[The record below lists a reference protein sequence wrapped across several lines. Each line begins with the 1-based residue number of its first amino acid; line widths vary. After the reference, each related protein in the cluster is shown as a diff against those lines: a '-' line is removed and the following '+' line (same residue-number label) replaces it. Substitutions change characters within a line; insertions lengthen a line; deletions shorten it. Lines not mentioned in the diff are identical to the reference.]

1 MNKIIDARGKNCP
14 IPIIMAKNE
23 IDGGNKHFVVKVDNK
38 ITVKNLQKLA
48 NSKNFETSIQEG
60 NGIFKVQFSKDFDK
74 ENEIDACEEY
84 NEILTKLEEDKKN
97 LGTWS
102 VFIGKDIIGTGDE
115 KLGKLLMRMFFYTI
129 SECDD
134 LPKSILFINDGVKVP
149 TLNEQ
154 AIEHLKNLEK
164 KGVEILSCVACLE
177 FYGLEEK
184 LAVGKV
190 GNMYNIINLM
200 KASSKVITL

>member
-97 LGTWS
+97 LGT
-102 VFIGKDIIGTGDE
+102 
-115 KLGKLLMRMFFYTI
+115 
-129 SECDD
+129 
-134 LPKSILFINDGVKVP
+134 
-149 TLNEQ
+149 
-154 AIEHLKNLEK
+154 
-164 KGVEILSCVACLE
+164 
-177 FYGLEEK
+177 
-184 LAVGKV
+184 
-190 GNMYNIINLM
+190 
-200 KASSKVITL
+200 